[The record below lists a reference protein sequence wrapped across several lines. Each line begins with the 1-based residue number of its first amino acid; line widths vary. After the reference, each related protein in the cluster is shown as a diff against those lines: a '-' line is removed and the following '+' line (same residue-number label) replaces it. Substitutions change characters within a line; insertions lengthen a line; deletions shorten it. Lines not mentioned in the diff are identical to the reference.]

1 MVIVSEAEE
10 REQAVIW
17 LIAGERREAVSLER
31 IERLVRSPQIVAVP
45 GAPEKIAGV
54 LEYQGEL
61 ITVYNPCGAENS
73 SSACA
78 AVLRRENGGFEAVL
92 ADEVAG
98 GGGIDTVYGGGIS
111 GA

>member
-1 MVIVSEAEE
+1 MSEAEE
-10 REQAVIW
+10 KEQAVIW
-17 LIAGERREAVSLER
+17 LIAGEHREAVSLER
-31 IERLVRSPQIVAVP
+31 IERLIRSPQIVAVP

-61 ITVYNPCGAENS
+61 ITVYNPCGAERS
-73 SSACA
+73 STACA
-78 AVLRRENGGFEAVL
+78 AVLRRENRGFEAVL

-98 GGGIDTVYGGGIS
+98 GGGIDTFYGGGVS

>member
-54 LEYQGEL
+54 L
-61 ITVYNPCGAENS
+61 
-73 SSACA
+73 
-78 AVLRRENGGFEAVL
+78 
-92 ADEVAG
+92 
-98 GGGIDTVYGGGIS
+98 
-111 GA
+111 